1 MAYKYVKAK
10 ENYEDLAS
18 GRVLYNVPG
27 AAAFPVRL
35 AVELF
40 QRALERL
47 AETTGKSVISLY
59 DPCCGSG
66 YLLTVLGILQG
77 EHLERLVGSDPDEK
91 LLDVARK
98 NLSLLGES
106 GLARRMAELESLYG
120 RFGKASHAG
129 ALESA
134 RRIRARIAGRGRDI
148 PVHLFRA
155 DAAKARTP
163 DALFPPVDL
172 VMADIPYGGV
182 TAWRGAAA
190 AAADPAALL
199 LEHLQPVL
207 KPVSLV
213 VVVADKGTR
222 IEHAAYRR
230 VARLKAGKRQAIF
243 LAPIGGPTAGG
254 GGGA

>member
-1 MAYKYVKAK
+1 MAYKYVNSKD
-10 ENYEDLAS
+10 NHEDLAS

-27 AAAFPVRL
+27 APAFPVRL

-40 QRALERL
+40 RRALERL
-47 AETTGKSVISLY
+47 ATKTGGSMVSLY

-66 YLLTVLGILQG
+66 YLLTVLGILHG
-77 EHLERLVGSDPDEK
+77 EHLERLVGSDPDGK

-98 NLSLLGES
+98 NLSLLGDA
-106 GLARRMAELESLYG
+106 GLARRMAELGDLYR

-134 RRIRARIAGRGRDI
+134 QRIRERILRRGRDI
-148 PVHLFRA
+148 PVHLFQA

-163 DALFPPVDL
+163 DEMFPAVDL

-182 TAWRGAAA
+182 TSWRGAAA

-199 LEHLQPVL
+199 LEHLLPVL

-213 VVVADKGTR
+213 VVVADKETR

-230 VARLKAGKRQAIF
+230 VARLKAGKRQAFF
-243 LAPIGGPTAGG
+243 LEPIGGTDAW
-254 GGGA
+254 GAKAD